1 MKSHPPEVFET
12 TLQKTN
18 LWLKQICDCLH
29 WDDHHKAYHGLRA
42 VLHALR
48 DRLPVP
54 EAAHLGAQLP
64 MLIRGFYYD
73 CWKPAHTPVKLKTA
87 QDFYDAVRENF
98 AADRNVNPMRL
109 TQAVMKVLAANV
121 SAGELDK
128 LRAIFPPHLR
138 EIWPEDGRSIDLSDL
153 G

>member
-1 MKSHPPEVFET
+1 MKSHQPEVFET

-18 LWLKQICDCLH
+18 LWLKGISDLMH
-29 WDDHHKAYHGLRA
+29 WNDHQKAYHGLRV

-64 MLIRGFYYD
+64 MLVRGFYYD
-73 CWKPAHTPVKLKTA
+73 NWKPASTPSKVKTT
-87 QDFYDAVRENF
+87 QEFYDVVQENF

-109 TQAVMKVLAANV
+109 TDAVMKVLAANLTP
-121 SAGELDK
+121 GELDK
-128 LRAIFPPHLR
+128 LRGIFPPHLR
-138 EIWPEDGRSIDLSDL
+138 EIWPENQRTADLSDL